1 MNEGHS
7 HQFWATVTVHVK
19 MMVPVDDHHS
29 GWSQATRH
37 IRTSWSTRNPRWLST
52 DLSSDTLGAMIT
64 SLCYKGCAWLLRLQ
78 GHAKSKS
85 P

>member
-7 HQFWATVTVHVK
+7 HQFWATVTVHQK
-19 MMVPVDDHHS
+19 MMVPMDDHHS

-52 DLSSDTLGAMIT
+52 DLSSDTLGPHWCHDNESM
-64 SLCYKGCAWLLRLQ
+64 LQ
-78 GHAKSKS
+78 GLCLAFKASR
-85 P
+85 PCLI